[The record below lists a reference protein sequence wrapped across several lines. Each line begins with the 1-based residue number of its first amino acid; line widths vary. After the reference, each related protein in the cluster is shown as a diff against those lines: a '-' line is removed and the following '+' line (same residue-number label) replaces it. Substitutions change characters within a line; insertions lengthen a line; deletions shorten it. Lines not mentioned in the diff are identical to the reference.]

1 MLARPLLLPRP
12 LGIDTVTARRV
23 DWLVQMAGARDIAL
37 GAGALAARQNGGW
50 RTFTAAAL
58 ASDVADALV
67 LTQAVR
73 RRQIGRIVGGLT
85 ALSAVVAAAAGG
97 YALATASDG

>member
-1 MLARPLLLPRP
+1 
-12 LGIDTVTARRV
+12 V

-37 GAGALAARQNGGW
+37 GAGALAARRNGGW